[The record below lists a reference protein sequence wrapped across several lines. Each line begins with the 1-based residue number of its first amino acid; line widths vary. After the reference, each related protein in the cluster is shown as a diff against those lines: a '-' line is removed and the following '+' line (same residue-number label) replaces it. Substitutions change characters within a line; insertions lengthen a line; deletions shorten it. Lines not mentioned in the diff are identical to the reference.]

1 MLLKRCQTLKR
12 AEHHPYL
19 GVEIAKD
26 LSWTHHINNITQ
38 SAHKTI
44 NFLRRNISKCSA
56 DTKQAGISGMVR
68 PKLEYASSAWDPYH
82 QTHIQK
88 LEGVQ
93 SKAARFVLNRHDQMA
108 SVTQMRQVLGW
119 PTLQARRFIART
131 VLFYKTVNGLVSL
144 PIPEYVIPKA
154 RILRGEHPHQYTT
167 VQTRTDPFRFSYYPR
182 TIRCWNLLPV
192 TLVTLPL
199 VDSFKKGLYT
209 ALENGSLHMVPP
221 KGMYDRPR
229 LGATPQLPGAV
240 Y

>member
-1 MLLKRCQTLKR
+1 
-12 AEHHPYL
+12 
-19 GVEIAKD
+19 
-26 LSWTHHINNITQ
+26 
-38 SAHKTI
+38 
-44 NFLRRNISKCSA
+44 
-56 DTKQAGISGMVR
+56 MVR